1 MSSVQNLR
9 GLSRRDFALMGLEG
23 IAYIKP
29 VVGEDG
35 TVYEVHAADGTPI
48 AAFGSRD
55 VAVAAVIQNG
65 LEPVS
70 AH

>member
-9 GLSRRDFALMGLEG
+9 TLSRRDFAIMGVQD

-29 VVGEDG
+29 IDADDG
-35 TVYEVHAADGTPI
+35 TAYEVHAADGTPI
-48 AAFGSRD
+48 AVFTNRE
-55 VAVAAVIQNG
+55 VAIAAVIQNG

>member
-1 MSSVQNLR
+1 MSSVPNLR
-9 GLSRRDFALMGLEG
+9 SLSRRDFAIMGVQD

-29 VVGEDG
+29 VDGDGG
-35 TVYEVHAADGTPI
+35 TVYEVHAADGTPV
-48 AAFGSRD
+48 AVFSNRD